1 MQNTT
6 KSNEKCF
13 LKQNYFWKYTE
24 NISSHIFLTQSM
36 PKVHIILATCLSKLI
51 KAKFFFFFYNL

>member
-24 NISSHIFLTQSM
+24 NISSHIFFTKYAEGKYYLGNMLEQTNQS
-36 PKVHIILATCLSKLI
+36 
-51 KAKFFFFFYNL
+51 